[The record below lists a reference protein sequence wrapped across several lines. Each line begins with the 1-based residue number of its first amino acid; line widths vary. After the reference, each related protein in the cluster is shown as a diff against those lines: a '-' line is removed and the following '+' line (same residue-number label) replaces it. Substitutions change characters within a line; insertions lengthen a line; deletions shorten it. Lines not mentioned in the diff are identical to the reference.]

1 MEFQSTPESDEYH
14 PLSVEHTRVDNQ
26 ETASTVG
33 GADRTQEK
41 HLRST
46 GGIIQEHIEP
56 QFENRLG

>member
-1 MEFQSTPESDEYH
+1 
-14 PLSVEHTRVDNQ
+14 VDNQ